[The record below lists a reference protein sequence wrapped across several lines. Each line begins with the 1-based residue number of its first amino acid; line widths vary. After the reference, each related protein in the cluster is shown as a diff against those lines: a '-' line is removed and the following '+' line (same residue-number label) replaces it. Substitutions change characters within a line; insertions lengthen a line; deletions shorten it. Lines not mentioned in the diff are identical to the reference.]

1 MPELMYG
8 LNSGLIAL
16 VLLLSMIA
24 AMFGGRAMAGRR
36 ARRTSEEGKSQTL
49 AVQGSLLAILGLL
62 LGFTFSLAL
71 GRFDSRSQA
80 VVDEANAIGT
90 AWLRTDLM
98 PDGPREEARALLVKY
113 AEFRAKAGEV
123 PAHQDARRAGMV
135 ATAQKT
141 FDQLWALSA
150 ETARA
155 QGGPAMVAFTNS
167 LNDMID
173 QLSARDAAIN
183 RHVPEPVLLL
193 LYGTFILLGWVL
205 GLSAA
210 QTGVQPVPAVYAMLL
225 LIVGLVF
232 VIIDLDRPRRGIIE
246 VNQEPIRALANQL
259 AEAG

>member
-1 MPELMYG
+1 MYG

-16 VLLLSMIA
+16 ILLASMIG
-24 AMFGGRAMAGRR
+24 AMFAGRAMAGRR

-71 GRFDSRSQA
+71 GRYDTRSQA

-90 AWLRTDLM
+90 AWLRADLL
-98 PDGPREEARALLVKY
+98 PEGPRAEARALLIKY

-135 ATAQKT
+135 ATAQNT

-150 ETARA
+150 EAARGT
-155 QGGPAMVAFTNS
+155 GGPAVVAYINA

-183 RHVPEPVLLL
+183 RHVPEPVLFL

-210 QTGVQPVPAVYAMLL
+210 QTGVRPGPAVYAMLL
-225 LIVGLVF
+225 LIVALVF
-232 VIIDLDRPRRGIIE
+232 VIIDLDRPRRGVIE
-246 VNQEPIRALANQL
+246 VDQSPIRNLANQL

>member
-1 MPELMYG
+1 MYG

-16 VLLLSMIA
+16 VLLASMVA

-36 ARRTSEEGKSQTL
+36 ARRISDEGKSQTL
-49 AVQGSLLAILGLL
+49 AVQASLLAILGLL

-71 GRFDSRSQA
+71 GRYDTRSQA
-80 VVDEANAIGT
+80 VVEEANAIGT
-90 AWLRTDLM
+90 AWLRTDLI
-98 PDGPREEARALLVKY
+98 PAGPREEARALLVKY

-123 PAHQDARRAGMV
+123 PAHQAARRAGMV

-141 FDQLWALSA
+141 FDQLWALAA

-155 QGGPAMVAFTNS
+155 EGGPAVVSFTTS

-205 GLSAA
+205 GLASA
-210 QTGVQPVPAVYAMLL
+210 QTGVRPGPAVYAMLL

-246 VNQEPIRALANQL
+246 VEQSPIRNLADQL
-259 AEAG
+259 AKSG

>member
-1 MPELMYG
+1 MYG
-8 LNSGLIAL
+8 LNSGLIAAILL
-16 VLLLSMIA
+16 VSMVA
-24 AMFGGRAMAGRR
+24 AMFGGRALAGRR

-71 GRFDSRSQA
+71 GRYDTRSQA

-90 AWLRTDLM
+90 AWLRTDLL
-98 PDGPREEARALLVKY
+98 PEGAREEARALMVKY
-113 AEFRAKAGEV
+113 TEFRAKAGEV
-123 PAHQDARRAGMV
+123 PAHQEARRSGMV

-150 ETARA
+150 ATARDER
-155 QGGPAMVAFTNS
+155 GPVALAFTNS

-173 QLSARDAAIN
+173 QLSARDAAIG

-205 GLSAA
+205 GLASA
-210 QTGVQPVPAVYAMLL
+210 QTGVRPGPAVYAMLV

-246 VNQEPIRALANQL
+246 VDQGPIRSLADQL
-259 AEAG
+259 ARAG